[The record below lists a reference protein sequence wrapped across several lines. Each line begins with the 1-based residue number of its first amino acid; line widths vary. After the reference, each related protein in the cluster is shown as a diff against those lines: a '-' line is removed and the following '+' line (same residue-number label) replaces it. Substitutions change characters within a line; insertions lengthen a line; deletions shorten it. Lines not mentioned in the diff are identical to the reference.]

1 MIQGMKQG
9 MVASPAMQLSMRA
22 LQANQT
28 ELQELIAEAL
38 AKNPALEELQPEPE
52 PQDTTYT
59 ARREFAMESLSATP
73 TLAQH
78 LEEQIRQS
86 GLPPKIE
93 AAALQMIPWL
103 NQHGFF
109 AESPATVQ
117 QELGINNKLFQQ
129 ARYAIQDLE
138 PAGVGAEDL
147 RESLMIQLER
157 LGESTGL
164 PMQLLRQ
171 HWDALVRHRYAD
183 IAKALDIDESAAEM
197 AARRIARLNPDPG
210 SGFSRAELHTISPD
224 IEVQQDGDK
233 LLVTLTKE
241 ASPRLALSAEY
252 REMMAQH
259 ADKAEVRQ
267 FLSGCFREGRELI
280 RALGERQT
288 TLLAVAKAIVERQ
301 QNFFLHKNAPLTPLK
316 MEAIAAD
323 TQLHVS
329 TVSRAVRG
337 KYLKCSRGVFE
348 LRAFFSTAISATEDV
363 SADAAKQKIKELIE
377 EESPRHPLTDSK
389 LEALLQ
395 EQGITLA
402 RRTIAKYREQL
413 KILPASLRKRR

>member
-363 SADAAKQKIKELIE
+363 SADAAKQKIRELIE

>member
-22 LQANQT
+22 LQANQA

-38 AKNPALEELQPEPE
+38 AKNPALEELHPEPE
-52 PQDTTYT
+52 PQDTAYT
-59 ARREFAMESLSATP
+59 ARRDFAMESLSATP
-73 TLAQH
+73 TLAEH

-86 GLPPKIE
+86 GLAPKIE

-117 QELGINNKLFQQ
+117 QELGLSNKLFQQ

-138 PAGVGAEDL
+138 PAGVGAADL

-157 LGESTGL
+157 LGENGGL
-164 PMQLLRQ
+164 PMQLLRM
-171 HWDALVRHRYAD
+171 HWEDLVRHRYAD
-183 IAKALDIDESAAEM
+183 IAKALDIDSATAEM

-233 LLVTLTKE
+233 LLVSLTKE
-241 ASPRLALSAEY
+241 TSPQLALSAEY

-267 FLSGCFREGRELI
+267 FLSRCFREGRELI

-288 TLLAVAKAIVERQ
+288 TLLAVAKAIVKRQ

-348 LRAFFSTAISATEDV
+348 LRAFFSTAISATEAV
-363 SADAAKQKIKELIE
+363 SADAAKQKIRELIE

-389 LEALLQ
+389 LEVLLH

>member
-22 LQANQT
+22 LQANQA
-28 ELQELIAEAL
+28 ELQELIAEAI
-38 AKNPALEELQPEPE
+38 AKNPALEEIAPEPE
-52 PQDTTYT
+52 PQDTAYT
-59 ARREFAMESLSATP
+59 AHREFAMESLSATP
-73 TLAQH
+73 TLAEH

-86 GLPPKIE
+86 GLAPKVE

-117 QELGINNKLFQQ
+117 QELGLSNRLFQQ
-129 ARYAIQDLE
+129 ALYAIQDLE
-138 PAGVGAEDL
+138 PVGVGAADL
-147 RESLMIQLER
+147 RESLMIQLEH
-157 LGESTGL
+157 LGESGGL
-164 PMQLLRQ
+164 PMQLLRL

-183 IAKALDIDESAAEM
+183 IAKDLGIDEAMAEM

-241 ASPRLALSAEY
+241 TSPQLTLSAEY

-267 FLSGCFREGRELI
+267 FLSRCFREGRELI
-280 RALGERQT
+280 RALGERQAN
-288 TLLAVAKAIVERQ
+288 LLAVAKAIVEHQ
-301 QNFFLHKNAPLTPLK
+301 QNFFLHNNAPLTPLK

-323 TQLHVS
+323 TGLHVS

-337 KYLKCSRGVFE
+337 KYLKCNRGVFE
-348 LRAFFSTAISATEDV
+348 LRAFFSTAISATEEV
-363 SADAAKQKIKELIE
+363 SADAVKQKIRELIAA
-377 EESPRHPLTDSK
+377 ESPQTPLTDNK
-389 LEALLQ
+389 LVTLLQ
-395 EQGITLA
+395 EMGITLA

-413 KILPASLRKRR
+413 KILPAPLRKRR

>member
-22 LQANQT
+22 LQANQA

-38 AKNPALEELQPEPE
+38 AKNPALEELHPEPE

-59 ARREFAMESLSATP
+59 ARRDFAMESLSATP
-73 TLAQH
+73 TLAEH

-86 GLPPKIE
+86 GLAPKIE

-117 QELGINNKLFQQ
+117 QELGLSNKLFQQ

-147 RESLMIQLER
+147 RESLIIQLER

-164 PMQLLRQ
+164 PMQLLRL

-183 IAKALDIDESAAEM
+183 IAKALDIDSATAEM

-267 FLSGCFREGRELI
+267 FLSRCFREGRELL

-288 TLLAVAKAIVERQ
+288 TLLAVAKAIVKRQ

-329 TVSRAVRG
+329 TVSRAVRC

-348 LRAFFSTAISATEDV
+348 LRAFFSTAISATEAV
-363 SADAAKQKIKELIE
+363 SADAAKQKIKELIAA
-377 EESPRHPLTDSK
+377 ESPQHPLSDTK